1 MENISSKRIAILLFS
16 LLSIGLLIT
25 RIILTGEFTFAFLTW
40 NLFLAYIP
48 MGLSTL
54 LYLKSDGIEKWQF
67 WPVAAVWLLFFPNAP
82 YILTDLFHLE
92 PRPGISEWFDLLL
105 ILSFAITG
113 VLFGLLSLRNMHR
126 VVIQIHSKITG
137 FLFAGGSIVL
147 GSFGVY
153 LGRYDRYNSWDVF
166 RTPDEIFFHNSPTY
180 ASSHTSSQ
188 HMGINDRFK
197 FAFSLI
203 IYTNG
208 RSKCPK
214 RDSNSQVFLQR
225 LLRPQRLP
233 ISPSG
238 HKPYV

>member
-16 LLSIGLLIT
+16 LLSMGLLIT

-166 RTPDEIFFHNSPTY
+166 RTPDEIFFTIARRMLHPTHHLNTWGLTIGLSLLLALLY
-180 ASSHTSSQ
+180 IL
-188 HMGINDRFK
+188 MGGATAESRK
-197 FAFSLI
+197 
-203 IYTNG
+203 
-208 RSKCPK
+208 K
-214 RDSNSQVFLQR
+214 
-225 LLRPQRLP
+225 
-233 ISPSG
+233 
-238 HKPYV
+238 